1 MIYVIELNGKKYR
14 VDVDDKQVT
23 LLETVQEEFDP
34 QKSLDDQKIDHLQQ
48 EDENHLHIKAPMYGV
63 IMKIEKTKG
72 SSVRKGDLLFILEAM
87 KMENEI
93 VAPENGKIKDIL
105 VSPGENVQKNA
116 VLLVI
121 EKK

>member
-34 QKSLDDQKIDHLQQ
+34 QQPLADQKIDHLQQ
-48 EDENHLHIKAPMYGV
+48 EDENHFHIKAPMYGV

-72 SSVRKGDLLFILEAM
+72 SSVKKGDLLFILEAM

-121 EKK
+121 EKR

>member
-23 LLETVQEEFDP
+23 LLETVQEQFDP
-34 QKSLDDQKIDHLQQ
+34 QQPLADQKMDQLEK
-48 EDENHLHIKAPMYGV
+48 EDENHLHIKAPLYGV

-72 SSVRKGDLLFILEAM
+72 AFVKKGDLLFILEAM

-93 VAPENGKIKDIL
+93 VAPENGKITDIL
-105 VSPGENVQKNA
+105 VSPGENVQKNS
-116 VLLVI
+116 VLLVM
-121 EKK
+121 ETK